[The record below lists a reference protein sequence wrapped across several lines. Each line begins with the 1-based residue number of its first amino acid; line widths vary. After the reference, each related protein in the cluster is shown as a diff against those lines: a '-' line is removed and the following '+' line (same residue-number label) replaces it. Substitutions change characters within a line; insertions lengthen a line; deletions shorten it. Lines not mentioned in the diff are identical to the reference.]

1 MKSPPTLFF
10 VHAGSHNSSS
20 RMKCSCYKISSVW
33 LRSRSPRIFY
43 CVLLLV
49 LGADAADTLVP
60 LAFAF
65 KSFSTLLCVE
75 AYVNSDTVHCYR
87 PSVAP
92 LFVAPSDFHCSVPW
106 FLYVSK
112 MDCNAKCIF
121 SVVNMTISKLDLD
134 LHLSESDW
142 CRLVV
147 HFRLSYFGSTP
158 TLQ

>member
-1 MKSPPTLFF
+1 MSGCEAGPP
-10 VHAGSHNSSS
+10 
-20 RMKCSCYKISSVW
+20 C
-33 LRSRSPRIFY
+33 IFH

-92 LFVAPSDFHCSVPW
+92 LFVAPGDFHCSVPW

-112 MDCNAKCIF
+112 KDCNAKCIF
-121 SVVNMTISKLDLD
+121 SVGSMTISKLDLD
-134 LHLSESDW
+134 LHLS
-142 CRLVV
+142 VV
-147 HFRLSYFGSTP
+147 DMN
-158 TLQ
+158 